1 MTPVNHHGGLM
12 MKMVKQDKGF
22 TLIELLVVIML
33 LAVSGKAMYD
43 VYLSQ
48 RKMSEVQAQV
58 SAMQM
63 ALRAA
68 LYYMEDELKMA
79 GCDPSGTTDAG
90 LLQAD
95 VSVVQFTA
103 DFTGGQN
110 DNIDNDKDGLIDEFI
125 DGLDNDGDGQIDEV
139 DERAEWYDRD
149 TSGPGE
155 NITYQLYDS
164 QGDGD
169 LDLGR
174 VSGAQPVQPV
184 AQNIDVLDLVY
195 LNRNGAVLGPLP
207 LGVVQM
213 DSVRAIEITVVAR
226 AYQADPDYTNGES
239 YYNRQG
245 TLILGPQNDHYRRM
259 IMSTVVKLRNMGT

>member
-1 MTPVNHHGGLM
+1 M
-12 MKMVKQDKGF
+12 MKLVKQDKGF

-33 LAVSGKAMYD
+33 LAVTGKAMYD

-79 GCDPSGTTDAG
+79 GCDPSRTTDAG
-90 LLQAD
+90 LVQAD
-95 VSVVQFTA
+95 VSTVQFTA
-103 DFTGGQN
+103 DFTGGQD
-110 DNIDNDKDGLIDEFI
+110 DNIDNDKDGLVDEYAK

-139 DERAEWYDRD
+139 DERAEWYDRKTD
-149 TSGPGE
+149 GPGE
-155 NITYQLYDS
+155 NITYSLYDS
-164 QGDGD
+164 QSDGD

-174 VSGAQPVQPV
+174 VSGAQPIQPV

-195 LNRNGAVLGPLP
+195 LNRNGTVLGPLP
-207 LGVVQM
+207 LGASQR
-213 DSVRAIEITVVAR
+213 DDVRAIEITVVAR
-226 AYQADPDYTNGES
+226 AYQEDPDYTNSES

-259 IMSTVVKLRNMGT
+259 MMSTVVKLRNMGT